1 MQRAVE
7 QIIEIPVTKIVE
19 ETVQVPEIRTQEN
32 VTQSQV
38 EQIVQVPKVVY
49 EEEIA
54 PVQYPEQIVQRP
66 VEQIVQ
72 VGKFRAMRA
81 LRAFRPL
88 RLISRNPGMKIIV
101 DALLGALPQI
111 MNTLL
116 VSLLFFFVF
125 AILGESFS
133 KGGFYAC
140 SGLEDDDD
148 SMIVTCQD
156 CEAKGGGGGG
166 TRT

>member
-1 MQRAVE
+1 MDGY
-7 QIIEIPVTKIVE
+7 
-19 ETVQVPEIRTQEN
+19 
-32 VTQSQV
+32 
-38 EQIVQVPKVVY
+38 VVC
-49 EEEIA
+49 ICL
-54 PVQYPEQIVQRP
+54 VDLLFSSSGF
-66 VEQIVQ
+66 
-72 VGKFRAMRA
+72 GKFRALRA

-101 DALLGALPQI
+101 DALLGAIPQI

-125 AILGESFS
+125 AILGESFF

-140 SGLEDDDD
+140 SGLEEDDD
-148 SMIVTCQD
+148 SMIVTRQD
-156 CEAKGGGGGG
+156 CEAKGEGGGG